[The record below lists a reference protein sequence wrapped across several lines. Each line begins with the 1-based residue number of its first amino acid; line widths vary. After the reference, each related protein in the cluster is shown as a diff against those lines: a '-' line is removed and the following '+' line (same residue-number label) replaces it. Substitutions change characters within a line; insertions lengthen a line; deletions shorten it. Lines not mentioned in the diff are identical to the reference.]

1 MPLETKFLRLR
12 TPVTIGSRFGD
23 WEVSWLGGWTRNRL
37 CYLVMVVRVPLCA
50 KLTNSRRSVDG
61 SHVEFSRPAV
71 AILPGHYG
79 ELRVFR
85 QQRYRVGRPFEFRNE
100 SSCPL
105 ANLTH
110 PARNLR

>member
-50 KLTNSRRSVDG
+50 EPTNSRGRWIAPG
-61 SHVEFSRPAV
+61 FAFSLT
-71 AILPGHYG
+71 ILSGHYG
-79 ELRVFR
+79 GLRVFR
-85 QQRYRVGRPFEFRNE
+85 PTTLQGEPSIRFPQRITCAVRLVPEMNRVEGW
-100 SSCPL
+100 
-105 ANLTH
+105 
-110 PARNLR
+110 